1 MDEVREGMQEVGVIE
16 EVAEDRMNWKMVI
29 HCSDPENRSLFSLTV
44 N

>member
-29 HCSDPENRSLFSLTV
+29 HSSDPETGVYFH
-44 N
+44 